1 MLARELHIDMFN
13 TTSAS
18 TRHMSVMFGSSLP
31 VGRVVEVARIG
42 YSGDRESRAPLEIV
56 AA

>member
-31 VGRVVEVARIG
+31 VGRVVEVARVG
-42 YSGDRESRAPLEIV
+42 YSGDRESRAPLEII